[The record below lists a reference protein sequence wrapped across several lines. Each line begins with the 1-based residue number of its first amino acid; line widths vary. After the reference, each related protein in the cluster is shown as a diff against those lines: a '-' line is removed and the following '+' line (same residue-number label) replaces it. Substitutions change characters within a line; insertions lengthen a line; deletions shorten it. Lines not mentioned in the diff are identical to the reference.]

1 MGNIA
6 TRVGYLKV
14 VNDDSVNPALV
25 IGVVLAVV
33 IVLVFGAV
41 VAVIILKR
49 KGRILHGKKDIYSQQ
64 QLVPRYVTGTQLLQ
78 VAVFFIF

>member
-14 VNDDSVNPALV
+14 IGDDSVNPALV

-49 KGRILHGKKDIYSQQ
+49 KGRTLHGKKDIYSQQ